1 MKMLAKL
8 AFWAVLIFLVAIAA
22 AVLLVPYSAY
32 AQEQKQEEKQE
43 DAKPLLKWLV
53 IYEDRGWNNQGPH
66 IEIRM
71 IIEGASEGDAV
82 ASSMRA
88 LMDKFGSQNCGHF
101 KFKEV
106 AQKKA
111 EK

>member
-1 MKMLAKL
+1 MHTNHDLRTL
-8 AFWAVLIFLVAIAA
+8 AFWAIFVFLVATAA
-22 AVLLVPYSAY
+22 AVLLVPSSAY
-32 AQEQKQEEKQE
+32 AQAEKQE
-43 DAKPLLKWLV
+43 DPKPLLKWIV
-53 IYEDRGWNNQGPH
+53 IYDDHGWNNAGPH

-82 ASSMRA
+82 ASSMKA

-101 KFKEV
+101 KFREV